1 MMNESHMDDEAS
13 LVGAGWTDLGAL
25 QGKPSSPSS
34 SAAVASA
41 SIPSQE
47 ALAHEA
53 LFQIDVLQKIFCW
66 LPHAVDLASATLVN
80 RTWRDALRED
90 QYWRAVYVRQYGTP
104 HPWEAC
110 SSYREQCARRVG
122 LRWPRP
128 APPLPGPPAPG
139 TSIET
144 YDKLYGI
151 RTLAVLYDSV
161 SRALVRAVHSRA
173 LVGDDVRVVVQGI
186 SLGPSPPAAAAD
198 SPAGGGSAA
207 GNDTAPRTGTNVREV
222 VRENL
227 DTGLDTDADPIA
239 RDGPLRGVVPPAAGS
254 NGGAAAAATA
264 VASSSPWICMLSLD
278 GRPPKPPPP
287 SPAADGHDGADDAG
301 AAADAARNGEK
312 YMTEEYI
319 RQLASLEQLLPT
331 VMCSGGGLLYLPA
344 GPTGRGLVLW
354 DLAAAAVL
362 PPPSNA
368 PPPALP
374 SPPPQPREPY
384 WLVSEAH
391 PGRLLAA
398 AADGSLAVS
407 GCDGGRLCFWNG
419 RQRLALGQANISD
432 LTQLPVLDM
441 FPSQTAPASERR
453 HRLRIAVCEA
463 SAIAAV
469 LLTSP
474 LSPTVYI
481 YRAAPRQWRQR
492 HRCSSA
498 DSDTVTDFCAD
509 PNAGVGQL
517 LAAQTFGGAPCSGLL
532 LFRGHMLI
540 MQVMCSDVYGAR
552 FGGSG
557 GSSVLVTVMV
567 CLWELPGDEDE
578 EGEEEQGGV
587 GDAATAVAAGG
598 GYSSGGGGHWS
609 DSWQRLFSSRLQL
622 EHPRTLVLGRMRP
635 VLAASEDLML
645 LTAPRNVGSRP
656 PHSRVLALELPPR
669 WTHGSSDE
677 EEEEEEE
684 EEGEEEEEEEG
695 E

>member
-1 MMNESHMDDEAS
+1 
-13 LVGAGWTDLGAL
+13 
-25 QGKPSSPSS
+25 
-34 SAAVASA
+34 
-41 SIPSQE
+41 
-47 ALAHEA
+47 
-53 LFQIDVLQKIFCW
+53 
-66 LPHAVDLASATLVN
+66 
-80 RTWRDALRED
+80 
-90 QYWRAVYVRQYGTP
+90 
-104 HPWEAC
+104 
-110 SSYREQCARRVG
+110 SYREQCARRVG

-139 TSIET
+139 ISIEL
-144 YDKLYGI
+144 YDKLYGV
-151 RTLAVLYDSV
+151 RTLAVLYDPV

-173 LVGDDVRVVVQGI
+173 LVGDDARVAVQGVPLW
-186 SLGPSPPAAAAD
+186 SSPAAATSN
-198 SPAGGGSAA
+198 SPAGDGGGAA
-207 GNDTAPRTGTNVREV
+207 GTDTLPGAGPKQRGV
-222 VRENL
+222 VNENL
-227 DTGLDTDADPIA
+227 TTFPKTDADPNA
-239 RDGPLRGVVPPAAGS
+239 RDGVLMGVVPPAAGS
-254 NGGAAAAATA
+254 DGGITAAMSGAAAAATA
-264 VASSSPWICMLSLD
+264 AVAAASGCSWICMLSPD
-278 GRPPKPPPP
+278 GRPPKPPHP
-287 SPAADGHDGADDAG
+287 SPATYGHDGADDRG
-301 AAADAARNGEK
+301 AAADAAGNEEK
-312 YMTEEYI
+312 YMTEEDV
-319 RQLASLEQLLPT
+319 RHMASLEQLLPT

-344 GPTGRGLVLW
+344 GPMGRGLVLW
-354 DLAAAAVL
+354 DLAAAA
-362 PPPSNA
+362 PPPSSNT

-374 SPPPQPREPY
+374 SPLPLPPREPY

-441 FPSQTAPASERR
+441 FPSQAAATGVRR

-474 LSPTVYI
+474 LSPTVYL
-481 YRAAPRQWRQR
+481 YRAAPRQRQR
-492 HRCSSA
+492 SGGA
-498 DSDTVTDFCAD
+498 DSDSDIDFDAG
-509 PNAGVGQL
+509 PNAGVGQR

-532 LFRGHMLI
+532 LFRGQMLI

-567 CLWELPGDEDE
+567 CLWELPEDEDE
-578 EGEEEQGGV
+578 GGEEEGSP
-587 GDAATAVAAGG
+587 GDAAAAVAA
-598 GYSSGGGGHWS
+598 GGGHWS

-645 LTAPRNVGSRP
+645 LTAPRNVGCRP
-656 PHSRVLALELPPR
+656 PHSQVLALELPPR

-677 EEEEEEE
+677 EE
-684 EEGEEEEEEEG
+684 
-695 E
+695 